1 MFESVMEMA
10 QWRLLQTFEAFSP
23 SFPKNKYMNSFF
35 GREEYKIKLLTTID
49 GIKVYLINSSILSQ
63 KFHVWNTYLGSH
75 HYGKKSSH
83 IPEDEIFISDKTP
96 ENEIKRVILH
106 EYVERAIMKVLETQY
121 NMSPEQ
127 AWEIAHYFVKNDL
140 GL

>member
-1 MFESVMEMA
+1 MK
-10 QWRLLQTFEAFSP
+10 P
-23 SFPKNKYMNSFF
+23 
-35 GREEYKIKLLTTID
+35 YKIKLLTIID
-49 GIKVYLINSSILSQ
+49 GIKVYLIDSFILSQ
-63 KFHVWNTYLGSH
+63 EYPVWNDYLGSH

-96 ENEIKRVILH
+96 SEEIKRVILH

-121 NMSPEQ
+121 DMSPEQ
-127 AWEIAHYFVKNDL
+127 AWEIAHYFVKDDL